1 VTRIWIVAG
10 GVLAAGGVAGAVAV
24 SLAAGARPVSYP
36 DGYRAWHHVKSMV
49 IEAGHPLADPFAGI
63 HHVYANAAA
72 VQGLRSG
79 KYPDGAVIAFDLL
92 EAQAK
97 DHAVSEGA
105 RKLLGVM
112 ERRQK
117 EAAAT
122 GGWAFEAFKGD
133 SRTERLV
140 TDGGQS
146 CFACHAAQKDSGHV
160 YSALRP

>member
-1 VTRIWIVAG
+1 MRRIGIVAVSIVAVGIVAG
-10 GVLAAGGVAGAVAV
+10 ALAAGPG
-24 SLAAGARPVSYP
+24 PVLYP
-36 DGYRAWHHVKSMV
+36 DGYRSWHHVKSMV
-49 IEAGHPLADPFAGI
+49 IETGHPLADPFAGI
-63 HHVYANAAA
+63 HHVYANPAAL
-72 VQGLRSG
+72 QGLRSG

-92 EAQAK
+92 EAPAK
-97 DHAVSEGA
+97 ESAVTEGP

-112 ERRQK
+112 ERRAK

-146 CFACHAAQKDSGHV
+146 CFACHAAQKASGYV
-160 YSALRP
+160 YSVLRP